1 MKRAVLLLSL
11 TLIATCPTIG
21 GVSADDVAAV
31 NAMLDSI
38 QKAHK
43 SRDIELLG
51 AQYDEGILLVGNHP
65 DAAKGAFVLQRDQ
78 VLMGTQNQTW
88 RAAGLLSRTVT
99 KRRIAVRN
107 DLAFIRMVV
116 NDQSKSGKTDSSEQL
131 VIAVKRNS
139 RWRACFAM
147 PAIAEARIL
156 VASVESGSPA
166 EKAGLKAGDYIVACN
181 GEPVDP
187 ALFGSDPKSVLSGQA
202 GSQVSLRVRRPGS
215 DVTVQA
221 PSGLEGAKLEATL
234 VPDGPG
240 KLVSDDAR
248 HPVKDL
254 LTKEIDLLKS
264 GAADGYREIL
274 CQSGYF
280 SYRRESG
287 GHTSLVTG
295 ANAQQTIAKQLSESR
310 NALDA
315 STIRLEGIDVI
326 AGTNIALA
334 TATIQASDKKG
345 ASLRVPTRLQVYVRS
360 GQEWR
365 LAANLVDRFRMASA
379 SGKEVALSAEQTSQS
394 KQNQRGTIVGIG
406 ARLAKHPEGLFIEQA
421 LPGQP
426 AEKAGV
432 SRGEVI
438 IAVDGRST
446 KDMPVEEG
454 VKAITGEEGT
464 QVTLELLETSGNR
477 RTVTIKRETIKLPWV
492 VTDLLKDDIGY
503 LAISTFNQETPNAV
517 SEALTKVL
525 PARKARGIVLD
536 LRANEGGLYT
546 EIVKIAEML
555 IDGTTPK
562 LLWIIRQEGKA
573 PVPVEAKSA
582 ALTALPC
589 VVLIDDKTKGGAELL
604 AAALGQ
610 AAGATL
616 VGTKTAGGAVLK
628 EQFSNE
634 DGTSRIVQTGDFL
647 FPKTGKTGT
656 DGVVPDIVAPDGA
669 TPEQVLELG
678 RKTLA
683 GMVGR

>member
-1 MKRAVLLLSL
+1 MKRTVFLLSL
-11 TLIATCPTIG
+11 TLIAACLTIG
-21 GVSADDVAAV
+21 AAFADDVAAV
-31 NAMLDSI
+31 NAMLDNI

-43 SRDIELLG
+43 SHDIELLG
-51 AQYDEGILLVGNHP
+51 AQYDENILLVGDHP
-65 DAAKGAFVLQRDQ
+65 DASKGAFFLQRDQ
-78 VLMGTQNQTW
+78 ILMAIQNQTW
-88 RAAGLLSRTVT
+88 RAAGLVTRTIS

-107 DLAFIRMVV
+107 DLAFIRMVIK
-116 NDQSKSGKTDSSEQL
+116 DQFKNGKTDSSEQL
-131 VIAVKRNS
+131 VVAVKRDS
-139 RWRACFAM
+139 KWRACFAM
-147 PAIAEARIL
+147 PAIMEARIL
-156 VASVESGSPA
+156 VASVESGSAA
-166 EKAGLKAGDYIVACN
+166 EKAGLKKGDFIVACN

-202 GSQVSLRVRRPGS
+202 GSQVSLRVHRPGS
-215 DVTVQA
+215 DVVVQA

-234 VPDGPG
+234 VPDGSG
-240 KLVSDDAR
+240 RLVADDAG

-264 GAADGYREIL
+264 GTADGYREIL

-287 GHTSLVTG
+287 GYASLVTG
-295 ANAQQTIAKQLSESR
+295 TNAQQTIAKQLSESR

-315 STIRLEGIDVI
+315 STIRLERVDVI
-326 AGTNIALA
+326 AGPNIPLA
-334 TATIQASDKKG
+334 TGTIQASDRNG
-345 ASLRVPTRLQVYVRS
+345 ASLRVPTRLQVYARN
-360 GQEWR
+360 GKEWR
-365 LAANLVDRFRMASA
+365 LVANLVDRFTMASA
-379 SGKEVALSAEQTSQS
+379 GGKEVALSAEQTSQS

-432 SRGEVI
+432 RRGEVI
-438 IAVDGRST
+438 VAADGRST

-492 VTDLLKDDIGY
+492 VTDMLQDDIGY
-503 LAISTFNQETPNAV
+503 VGISTVNQETPNAV
-517 SEALTKVL
+517 SDALTKIL
-525 PARKARGIVLD
+525 PQRKARGIVLD
-536 LRANEGGLYT
+536 LRGNDGGLYS

-562 LLWIIRQEGKA
+562 LLWIVRQEGKA

-604 AAALGQ
+604 AAALSQ

-628 EQFSNE
+628 EQIANE
-634 DGTSRIVQTGDFL
+634 DGSSRIVETGDFL

-656 DGVVPDIVAPDGA
+656 DGVVPDIAAPDGA

-683 GMVGR
+683 GMLTQ